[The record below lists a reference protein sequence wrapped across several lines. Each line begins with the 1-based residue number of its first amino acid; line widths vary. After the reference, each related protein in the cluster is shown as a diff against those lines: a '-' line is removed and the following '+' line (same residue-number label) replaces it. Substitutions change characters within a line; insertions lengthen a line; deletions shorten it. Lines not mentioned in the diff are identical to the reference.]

1 MFVFKL
7 WGARNWRGVGN
18 ASTGANSTT
27 SGSGFAICAQRVN
40 NFKSREMGKNLTE
53 VGRKGLSCGVVG
65 PLGVLSRGPAVMP
78 DAPKAEKFFNSTF
91 PMKVDDK
98 RRVQIPAKWRPEEA
112 GAELTVVPWETAH
125 GMSLRVFPQ
134 TQFLKMIEKIESM
147 PDGSVERDELL
158 RKVGRNSEQ
167 VTIDSAGRI
176 TLPDAMMKVA
186 GLSIQAPV
194 VLVGVVR
201 VFEIWNPE
209 RFAASEASTAL
220 GPANYRFIG

>member
-1 MFVFKL
+1 
-7 WGARNWRGVGN
+7 
-18 ASTGANSTT
+18 
-27 SGSGFAICAQRVN
+27 
-40 NFKSREMGKNLTE
+40 
-53 VGRKGLSCGVVG
+53 
-65 PLGVLSRGPAVMP
+65 MP

-91 PMKVDDK
+91 PMKVDEK
-98 RRVQIPAKWRPEEA
+98 RRVQIPAKWRPDEP

-125 GMSLRVFPQ
+125 GISLRVFPQ
-134 TQFLKMIEKIESM
+134 TQFQKLIGKIETM
-147 PDGSVERDELL
+147 PEGSVERDEML

-167 VTIDSAGRI
+167 VAIDSAGRVTI
-176 TLPDAMMKVA
+176 SEKMLKQA
-186 GLSIQAPV
+186 GVSTQA

>member
-1 MFVFKL
+1 
-7 WGARNWRGVGN
+7 
-18 ASTGANSTT
+18 
-27 SGSGFAICAQRVN
+27 
-40 NFKSREMGKNLTE
+40 
-53 VGRKGLSCGVVG
+53 
-65 PLGVLSRGPAVMP
+65 MP
-78 DAPKAEKFFNSTF
+78 DAPKPEKIFNSSF

-125 GMSLRVFPQ
+125 GVSLRVFPQ

-147 PDGSVERDELL
+147 PEGSVERDELL

-176 TLPDAMMKVA
+176 TLPEGMLKAA
-186 GLSIQAPV
+186 GLSTNTEV

-201 VFEIWNPE
+201 VFEIWNTE
-209 RFAASEASTAL
+209 KFAASEATTAL

>member
-1 MFVFKL
+1 M
-7 WGARNWRGVGN
+7 
-18 ASTGANSTT
+18 
-27 SGSGFAICAQRVN
+27 Q
-40 NFKSREMGKNLTE
+40 LTKVLE
-53 VGRKGLSCGVVG
+53 KGLSSGVVG
-65 PLGVLSRGPAVMP
+65 PLGDVNRARSVMS
-78 DAPKAEKFFNSTF
+78 DAPKTEKIFNSTF

-98 RRVQIPAKWRPEEA
+98 RRVQIPAKWRTNEPGE
-112 GAELTVVPWETAH
+112 ELTLVPWETAH

-134 TQFLKMIEKIESM
+134 AQFLKMIEKIESM
-147 PDGSVERDELL
+147 PEGSVERDELL

-167 VTIDSAGRI
+167 VVVDSAGRFTI
-176 TLPDAMMKVA
+176 PDGMLKAA
-186 GLSIQAPV
+186 GLSTQA

>member
-1 MFVFKL
+1 MQL
-7 WGARNWRGVGN
+7 TRVG
-18 ASTGANSTT
+18 
-27 SGSGFAICAQRVN
+27 
-40 NFKSREMGKNLTE
+40 K
-53 VGRKGLSCGVVG
+53 KGLSRVVMG
-65 PLGVLSRGPAVMP
+65 LLGVINRAPSVMS
-78 DAPKAEKFFNSTF
+78 DTPKTEKFFNSSF

-98 RRVQIPAKWRPEEA
+98 RRVQIPAKWRTNES
-112 GAELTVVPWETAH
+112 GDELTLVPWETAH
-125 GMSLRVFPQ
+125 GMSLRAFPQ
-134 TQFLKMIEKIESM
+134 ARFLKMIEKIESM

-167 VTIDSAGRI
+167 VAVDSAGRFTI
-176 TLPDAMMKVA
+176 PDGMLKAA
-186 GLSIQAPV
+186 GLSTQA